1 MATYTED
8 PLDYE
13 EEDWERDL
21 ALIQKWEEI
30 CDRWDWDTTNPPIDI
45 LEGEED
51 YE

>member
-8 PLDYE
+8 PVSWYEDVVWYDYW
-13 EEDWERDL
+13 DD
-21 ALIQKWEEI
+21 K
-30 CDRWDWDTTNPPIDI
+30 DKYDWDTTNPPIDI